1 MNQQERDTAFLDFST
16 RLTSIEVAI
25 VGNGTKGLAERVDQ
39 LEEADK
45 PPTQIEILKRRAI
58 EVAVMGLVLTGITIA
73 LSVAGVI

>member
-16 RLTSIEVAI
+16 RLTGIEVAI
-25 VGNGTKGLAERVDQ
+25 IGNGTKGLAERVDQ

>member
-16 RLTSIEVAI
+16 RLTSIEVAV

-73 LSVAGVI
+73 LSVVGVI